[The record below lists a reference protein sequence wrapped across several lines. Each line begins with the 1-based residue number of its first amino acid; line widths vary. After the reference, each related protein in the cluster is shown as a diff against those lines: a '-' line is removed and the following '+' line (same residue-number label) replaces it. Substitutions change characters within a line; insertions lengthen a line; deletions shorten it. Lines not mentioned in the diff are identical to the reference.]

1 MTHPELRGRL
11 LKKQFCAEYVD
22 VHIASIDRII
32 RDGKV
37 DIVRLSQRATRVV
50 GDSLAD
56 YLDGKAN
63 LPSRQIPPKRKR
75 SAN

>member
-11 LKKQFCAEYVD
+11 LRKQDCAKYLD
-22 VHIASIDRII
+22 VHIASLDRLI

-56 YLDGKAN
+56 YLDAKAN
-63 LPSRQIPPKRKR
+63 IPSRQVPPTRKKV
-75 SAN
+75 AA

>member
-11 LKKQFCAEYVD
+11 LKKSYCSEYVD
-22 VHIASIDRII
+22 SHISYIDRLI

-56 YLDGKAN
+56 YLDGKVN
-63 LPSRQIPPKRKR
+63 IPSRQIPPTRKQV
-75 SAN
+75 AA

>member
-11 LKKQFCAEYVD
+11 LKKQVCAEYVD
-22 VHIASIDRII
+22 VHIASIDRLI
-32 RDGKV
+32 REGKV

-56 YLDGKAN
+56 YLDGKVN
-63 LPSRQIPPKRKR
+63 IPSRQVPPTRKQV
-75 SAN
+75 A